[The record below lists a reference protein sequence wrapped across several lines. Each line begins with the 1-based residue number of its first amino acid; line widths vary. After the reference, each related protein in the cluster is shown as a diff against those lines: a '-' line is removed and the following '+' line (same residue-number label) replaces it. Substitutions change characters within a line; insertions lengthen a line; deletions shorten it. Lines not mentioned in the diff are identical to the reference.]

1 MKLLE
6 EGQESV
12 RPEKCELNEPLDH
25 ERVSFRLLEPPP
37 TLKTLLNDWFDTCL
51 VSNNLEDILAYLI
64 KF

>member
-25 ERVSFRLLEPPP
+25 ERVSFSLLEPPP
-37 TLKTLLNDWFDTCL
+37 TLKTLLND
-51 VSNNLEDILAYLI
+51 
-64 KF
+64 